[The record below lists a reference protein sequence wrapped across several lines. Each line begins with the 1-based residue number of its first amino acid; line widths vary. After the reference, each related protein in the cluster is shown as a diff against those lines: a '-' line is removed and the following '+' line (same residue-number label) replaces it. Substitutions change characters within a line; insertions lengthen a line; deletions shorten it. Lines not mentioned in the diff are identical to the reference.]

1 MEFTRKIIFILSI
14 VFILLFT
21 SCETLEVVAQED
33 PLVLVEL
40 TPLPKTVKKA
50 DKVIYEPIYGIM
62 RVLEISMENGVQT
75 QLMAKKGDVKEGLDK
90 GVVGDIAED
99 ASFGEII
106 GTFKIVSVTNGF
118 VTGKI
123 ESVTKKI
130 PNNAYIRVV
139 TGQKIKED

>member
-1 MEFTRKIIFILSI
+1 MELTRKIIISITLIL
-14 VFILLFT
+14 ILICTGCVSSPL
-21 SCETLEVVAQED
+21 ETQED
-33 PLVLVEL
+33 PLVLLEL
-40 TPLPKTVKKA
+40 TPLPKTVKKQE
-50 DKVIYEPIYGIM
+50 KVIYEPIYGIM
-62 RVLEISMENGVQT
+62 RVLEISTENGVQT

-99 ASFGEII
+99 SSFGEII
-106 GTFKIVSVTNGF
+106 GTFKIVSVANGF

-130 PNNAYIRVV
+130 PNNAYIRVI

>member
-1 MEFTRKIIFILSI
+1 MEFTRKIIISLLLILIFICSGCK
-14 VFILLFT
+14 
-21 SCETLEVVAQED
+21 SKDVVVID
-33 PLVLVEL
+33 DSLVLVEL
-40 TPLPKTVKKA
+40 TPLPKTVKKQE
-50 DKVIYEPIYGIM
+50 KVIYEPIYGIM
-62 RVLEISMENGVQT
+62 RVLEISTENGVQT

-106 GTFKIVSVTNGF
+106 GTFKIVSVSNGF

-139 TGQKIKED
+139 TGQKIKEE